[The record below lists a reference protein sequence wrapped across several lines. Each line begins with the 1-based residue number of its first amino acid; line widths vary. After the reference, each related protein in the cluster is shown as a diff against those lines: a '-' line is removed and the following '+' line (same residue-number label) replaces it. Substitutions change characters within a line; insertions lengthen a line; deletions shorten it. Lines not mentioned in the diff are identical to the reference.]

1 VHAFHDYFEWLLHHE
16 IHRLCAVYLIIRCS
30 YKLDLVSCGKN
41 WNRVRKAIVSGFFM
55 NAAKK
60 DPTEASE
67 ENQPTFL
74 SQFLHESQGYRTLSD
89 GQIVYLHPSS
99 SL

>member
-1 VHAFHDYFEWLLHHE
+1 MIMDRCVCWHAFVLFCSVVPLVVGFS
-16 IHRLCAVYLIIRCS
+16 RGLCR

-60 DPTEASE
+60 DPTEA
-67 ENQPTFL
+67 
-74 SQFLHESQGYRTLSD
+74 RTS
-89 GQIVYLHPSS
+89 P
-99 SL
+99 